1 MQTIAQN
8 SPPLERGIE
17 PAAAP
22 DAQPDAKGQIRRA
35 RLRLLVAIPAATV
48 VWVLAVGVL
57 GVEVLQEL
65 EPDLASPRFDGFR
78 IALVAGVLLIT
89 ALAALTGI
97 ALSRSVLSPISR
109 LEQELDALAS
119 GKPAREIRVPPG
131 NEIGNLG
138 KKFNTMLHAIQAL
151 AQEHSEAIM
160 EHFAGAEGLVTALN
174 SEAARLL
181 GATPEGV
188 RGQSLNSL
196 LGGSDVNAELVRE
209 VQRLF
214 DTGVAIENRPMIMT
228 GADGDQRPTAV
239 TASVRRGPDG
249 EIREAVFNLRDIGK
263 MREFHERMKR
273 SEQLTAVSTFA
284 SGVAHEIR
292 NPLASIKAIAQLLCE
307 RREREGE
314 SPWERHL
321 TVILDQAERLE
332 QIMGGLD
339 AFNHMASSTK
349 IPCDL
354 NALLNEALVL
364 ARHRLAGD
372 PASEVVVHSELE
384 PLPRISGEPDR
395 LMQALFHIVTNA
407 LEATADDGEVW
418 IRTRA
423 QSSPAGAILEVE
435 NSGTTIPAADR
446 DRIFT
451 PFYTTKAAGPG
462 LGLAVARQI
471 MDQHRG
477 GITVSGARGR
487 TTFTLTFPARCGD
500 ATSPHGVATSEMG
513 ARV

>member
-1 MQTIAQN
+1 
-8 SPPLERGIE
+8 
-17 PAAAP
+17 
-22 DAQPDAKGQIRRA
+22 
-35 RLRLLVAIPAATV
+35 
-48 VWVLAVGVL
+48 
-57 GVEVLQEL
+57 
-65 EPDLASPRFDGFR
+65 
-78 IALVAGVLLIT
+78 
-89 ALAALTGI
+89 
-97 ALSRSVLSPISR
+97 
-109 LEQELDALAS
+109 
-119 GKPAREIRVPPG
+119 
-131 NEIGNLG
+131 
-138 KKFNTMLHAIQAL
+138 
-151 AQEHSEAIM
+151 
-160 EHFAGAEGLVTALN
+160 
-174 SEAARLL
+174 
-181 GATPEGV
+181 
-188 RGQSLNSL
+188 
-196 LGGSDVNAELVRE
+196 
-209 VQRLF
+209 
-214 DTGVAIENRPMIMT
+214 
-228 GADGDQRPTAV
+228 
-239 TASVRRGPDG
+239 
-249 EIREAVFNLRDIGK
+249 
-263 MREFHERMKR
+263 
-273 SEQLTAVSTFA
+273 
-284 SGVAHEIR
+284 
-292 NPLASIKAIAQLLCE
+292 
-307 RREREGE
+307 
-314 SPWERHL
+314 
-321 TVILDQAERLE
+321 
-332 QIMGGLD
+332 
-339 AFNHMASSTK
+339 MASSTK
-349 IPCDL
+349 NPCDL